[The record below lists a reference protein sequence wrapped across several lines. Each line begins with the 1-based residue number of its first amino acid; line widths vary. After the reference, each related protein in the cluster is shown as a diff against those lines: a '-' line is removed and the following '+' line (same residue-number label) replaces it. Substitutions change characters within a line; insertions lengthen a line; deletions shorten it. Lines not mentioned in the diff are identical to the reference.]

1 MIGTVSVSSQEE
13 ETLRR
18 AAGQIYGYLPPDRRH
33 ASRVIALL
41 QELHEGFMAG
51 VGIKPNEPSQNFCDG
66 CEKATKV
73 IRIVR

>member
-1 MIGTVSVSSQEE
+1 MPSTVPLSSQEE
-13 ETLRR
+13 DSLRR

-33 ASRVIALL
+33 AGRVIALL

-51 VGIKPNEPSQNFCDG
+51 VGIKPNEPSQKFCDG
-66 CEKATKV
+66 CEKDTKV